1 MYFSG
6 PDLGRAAAHLG
17 LSEAAFRRRYRVVDD
32 EGVPAID
39 PGDDSPCMFYDADA
53 GCTIYEG
60 RPTQCRTWPF
70 WPEIVHRKR
79 SWDKAAGDCEGMNR
93 GRRFRVEEIEQAI
106 IACRDAGLPE
116 GDPW

>member
-1 MYFSG
+1 VYFSG

-17 LSEAAFRRRYRVVDD
+17 LSEAAFRRRYHVVID

-39 PGDDSPCMFYDADA
+39 PGDQSPCVFYDEEA

-70 WPEIVHRKR
+70 WSEIVHRRR
-79 SWDKAAGDCEGMNR
+79 SWDKATTDCEGMNQ
-93 GRRFRVEEIEQAI
+93 GRRHRVEEIEQALFK
-106 IACRDAGLPE
+106 CRDIGLPE
-116 GDPW
+116 GEPW